1 MQTAFLVALIVI
13 LPCIFASMIGLLVA
27 PRLPFVLRV
36 LAAIQ
41 FVLIGLFC
49 GFGFLASFEPG
60 PGQLAWRTTYGVLG
74 TGCVLAVV
82 WLGVA
87 KPRKNAAS

>member
-1 MQTAFLVALIVI
+1 MPTVLLVALIVI
-13 LPCIFASMIGLLVA
+13 VPCILASLIGLLVA
-27 PRLPFVLRV
+27 SRLPLVLRV

-60 PGQLAWRTTYGVLG
+60 PGQLAWRTTYGVIG

-87 KPRKNAAS
+87 KPRTKVLS